1 MKAASSPKRF
11 PRYPGIKCATL
22 SGACCVS
29 AASTTAIA
37 LLFFL
42 QAGLTGLAAAQS
54 SAAYPN
60 KPIRIIV
67 TFAAGGPT
75 DGIART
81 LAQDMS
87 VSLGQSVIVENRT
100 GANGQIG
107 TVAAARATADGYTL
121 LYNSLNH
128 TINSLLMKNPGYHP
142 IKDFTPITLAMFSS
156 SVLVVGTAQPWQSL
170 QDLVQAA
177 KTNPGGITFGS
188 AGIGGSAHLTAEL
201 FRSQSGVN
209 MTHVPFRG
217 NGPALVDV
225 IAGQVSFIFH
235 PMGGLHEYVAA
246 KRVRALGI
254 TTNQRH
260 TLYPDVPTMK
270 ELGFAGFEE
279 AQSWSGMLAPAGV
292 DRAIIGKLAVV
303 IRKSMDSG
311 GLKKRAETYGQTL
324 VGGSPEDFQRFLVK
338 DAERWQRVLRQAGV
352 KPE

>member
-1 MKAASSPKRF
+1 MKRGCNFLLA
-11 PRYPGIKCATL
+11 ATL
-22 SGACCVS
+22 A
-29 AASTTAIA
+29 
-37 LLFFL
+37 
-42 QAGLTGLAAAQS
+42 LAAVVASAQV
-54 SAAYPN
+54 YPH

-87 VSLGQSVIVENRT
+87 ATLGQSVIVENRT

-107 TVAAARATADGYTL
+107 TVAAARATPDGYTL
-121 LYNSLNH
+121 IYNSLNH

-142 IKDFTPITLAMFSS
+142 LKDFTPITLALFSS
-156 SVLVVGTAQPWQSL
+156 SVLVVGVAQPWQSL

-177 KTNPGGITFGS
+177 KANPGGITFGS

-201 FRSQSGVN
+201 FRSQAGVS

-235 PMGGLHEYVAA
+235 PMGGLHEYVVG

-260 TLYPDVPTMK
+260 ALYQDVPTMK
-270 ELGFAGFEE
+270 ELGFTSFEE

-292 DRAIIGKLAVV
+292 SRAIVDKLSAA
-303 IRKSMDSG
+303 IRKSMETG

-324 VGGSPEDFQRFLVK
+324 VGGTPEDFQRFLVK
-338 DAERWQRVLRQAGV
+338 DGERWQRVLRSAGI
-352 KPE
+352 KAE

>member
-1 MKAASSPKRF
+1 MNHGCKRMRHARLIARLAAMLSLAGLPGAAS
-11 PRYPGIKCATL
+11 AQT
-22 SGACCVS
+22 GA
-29 AASTTAIA
+29 AN
-37 LLFFL
+37 
-42 QAGLTGLAAAQS
+42 
-54 SAAYPN
+54 YPN
-60 KPIRIIV
+60 KSIRIIV

-87 VSLGQSVIVENRT
+87 ASLGQSVIVENRT

-128 TINSLLMKNPGYHP
+128 TINSLLMKNPGYDP
-142 IKDFTPITLAMFSS
+142 IKDFTPITLAMFSL
-156 SVLVVGTAQPWQSL
+156 SVLVVGTTQPWQSL
-170 QDLVQAA
+170 ADLVQAA
-177 KTNPGGITFGS
+177 KSNPGGVTFGS
-188 AGIGGSAHLTAEL
+188 AAVGGSAHLTAEL
-201 FRSQSGVN
+201 FRSQSGVQ

-217 NGPALVDV
+217 NAPALVDV

-235 PMGGLHEYVAA
+235 PMGGLHEYVAG

-254 TTNQRH
+254 TTTQRH
-260 TLYPDVPTMK
+260 ALYPDVPTMK

-292 DRAIIGKLAVV
+292 NRAIVDKLSAA
-303 IRKSMDSG
+303 IRKSMESG

-324 VGGSPEDFQRFLVK
+324 VGGTPEDFRAFLVK
-338 DAERWQRVLRQAGV
+338 DAERWQRVLRTAGI
-352 KPE
+352 KAE

>member
-1 MKAASSPKRF
+1 VSMSSKRF
-11 PRYPGIKCATL
+11 A
-22 SGACCVS
+22 
-29 AASTTAIA
+29 A
-37 LLFFL
+37 LLVAMWAL
-42 QAGLTGLAAAQS
+42 GLASLSAQ
-54 SAAYPN
+54 AQATTGYPN

-87 VSLGQSVIVENRT
+87 IALGQSVIVENRT

-107 TVAAARATADGYTL
+107 TVAAARATPDGYTL
-121 LYNSLNH
+121 IYNSLNH
-128 TINSLLMKNPGYHP
+128 TVNSLLMKNPGYDP
-142 IKDFTPITLAMFSS
+142 IKDFTPITLALFSA
-156 SVLVVGTAQPWQSL
+156 SVLVVGAAQPWQSL

-177 KTNPGGITFGS
+177 KANPGGITFGS

-201 FRSQSGVN
+201 FRSQAGVN

-235 PMGGLHEYVAA
+235 PMGGLYEYMAA
-246 KRVRALGI
+246 KRVRPLAI
-254 TTNQRH
+254 TTPQRH
-260 TLYPDVPTMK
+260 ALYQEVPTMK
-270 ELGFAGFEE
+270 ELGYAGFEE
-279 AQSWSGMLAPAGV
+279 AQSWSGLLAPAGV
-292 DRAIIGKLAVV
+292 SRAIVDKLAGVV
-303 IRKSMDSG
+303 RTSMESG

-324 VGGSPEDFQRFLVK
+324 VGGTAEDFQRFLVK
-338 DAERWQRVLRQAGV
+338 DAERWRRVLRTAGV

>member
-1 MKAASSPKRF
+1 MGRVSHPLLLLPIAALVL
-11 PRYPGIKCATL
+11 GW
-22 SGACCVS
+22 
-29 AASTTAIA
+29 TAGV
-37 LLFFL
+37 
-42 QAGLTGLAAAQS
+42 AGAQS
-54 SAAYPN
+54 QPNYPN

-87 VSLGQSVIVENRT
+87 LALGQSVIVENRT

-121 LYNSLNH
+121 IYNSLNH
-128 TINSLLMKNPGYHP
+128 TINSLLMKNPGYDP

-156 SVLVVGTAQPWQSL
+156 SVLVVGTGQPWQSL

-177 KTNPGGITFGS
+177 KANPGGITFGS
-188 AGIGGSAHLTAEL
+188 AGVGGSAHLTAEL
-201 FRSQSGVN
+201 FRSQAGVN
-209 MTHVPFRG
+209 MTHIPFRG

-235 PMGGLHEYVAA
+235 PMGGLHEYVVG

-260 TLYPDVPTMK
+260 ALYPDVPTMK
-270 ELGFAGFEE
+270 ELGFSGFEE

-292 DRAIIGKLAVV
+292 SPAIVDKLSAV
-303 IRKSMDSG
+303 IRKSMESG

-324 VGGSPEDFQRFLVK
+324 VGGTPEDFRRFLVA
-338 DAERWQRVLRQAGV
+338 DADRWRRVIRNAGI
-352 KPE
+352 KAE

>member
-1 MKAASSPKRF
+1 MNHGCKRMRHTRLIARLAAMLSLAGLPGAAS
-11 PRYPGIKCATL
+11 AQT
-22 SGACCVS
+22 GA
-29 AASTTAIA
+29 AN
-37 LLFFL
+37 
-42 QAGLTGLAAAQS
+42 
-54 SAAYPN
+54 YPN
-60 KPIRIIV
+60 KSIRIIV

-87 VSLGQSVIVENRT
+87 ASLGQSVIVENRT

-128 TINSLLMKNPGYHP
+128 TINSLLMKTPGYDP

-156 SVLVVGTAQPWQSL
+156 SVLVVGTTQPWQSL
-170 QDLVQAA
+170 ADLVQAA
-177 KTNPGGITFGS
+177 KSNPGGVTFGS
-188 AGIGGSAHLTAEL
+188 AGVGGSAHLTAEL
-201 FRSQSGVN
+201 FRSQSGVQ

-217 NGPALVDV
+217 NAPALVDV

-235 PMGGLHEYVAA
+235 PMGGLHEYVAG

-254 TTNQRH
+254 TTTQRH
-260 TLYPDVPTMK
+260 ALYPDVPTMK

-292 DRAIIGKLAVV
+292 NRAIVDKLSAA
-303 IRKSMDSG
+303 IRKSMESG

-324 VGGSPEDFQRFLVK
+324 VGGTPEDFRAFLVK
-338 DAERWQRVLRQAGV
+338 DAERWQRVLRTAGI
-352 KPE
+352 KAE

>member
-1 MKAASSPKRF
+1 MKRGCNFLLA
-11 PRYPGIKCATL
+11 ATL
-22 SGACCVS
+22 A
-29 AASTTAIA
+29 
-37 LLFFL
+37 
-42 QAGLTGLAAAQS
+42 LAAVVASAQV
-54 SAAYPN
+54 YPH

-87 VSLGQSVIVENRT
+87 ATLGQSVIVENRT

-107 TVAAARATADGYTL
+107 TVAAARATPDGYTL
-121 LYNSLNH
+121 IYNSLNH

-142 IKDFTPITLAMFSS
+142 IKDFTPITLALFSS

-177 KTNPGGITFGS
+177 KANPGGIITFGS

-201 FRSQSGVN
+201 FRSQAGVN

-235 PMGGLHEYVAA
+235 PMGGLHEYVVG

-254 TTNQRH
+254 TTTQRH
-260 TLYPDVPTMK
+260 ALYQDVPTMK
-270 ELGFAGFEE
+270 ELGFTGFEE

-292 DRAIIGKLAVV
+292 SRAIVDKLSAA
-303 IRKSMDSG
+303 IRQSMETG

-324 VGGSPEDFQRFLVK
+324 VGGTPEDFQRFLVK
-338 DAERWQRVLRQAGV
+338 DGERWQRVLRSAGI
-352 KPE
+352 KAE

>member
-1 MKAASSPKRF
+1 MRTGFKHLRS
-11 PRYPGIKCATL
+11 
-22 SGACCVS
+22 
-29 AASTTAIA
+29 A
-37 LLFFL
+37 LL
-42 QAGLTGLAAAQS
+42 AAMPALAATVAGAQV
-54 SAAYPN
+54 YPH
-60 KPIRIIV
+60 KPVRIIV

-87 VSLGQSVIVENRT
+87 VMLGQSVIVENRT

-107 TVAAARATADGYTL
+107 TVAAARATPDGYTL
-121 LYNSLNH
+121 IYNSLNH
-128 TINSLLMKNPGYHP
+128 TINSLLMKAPGYDP

-156 SVLVVGTAQPWQSL
+156 SVLVVGTGQSWQSL

-177 KTNPGGITFGS
+177 KANPGGITFGS
-188 AGIGGSAHLTAEL
+188 AGVGGSAHLTAEL
-201 FRSQSGVN
+201 FRSQAGVN
-209 MTHVPFRG
+209 MTHISFRG

-235 PMGGLHEYVAA
+235 PMGGLHEYVVG

-260 TLYPDVPTMK
+260 ALYQDVPTMK

-292 DRAIIGKLAVV
+292 SRAIVDKLSAA
-303 IRKSMDSG
+303 IRKSMESG

-324 VGGSPEDFQRFLVK
+324 VGGTPEDFRRFLVK
-338 DAERWQRVLRQAGV
+338 DGERWQRVLRSAGI
-352 KPE
+352 KAE

>member
-1 MKAASSPKRF
+1 MNHGCKRMRHTRLIARLAAMLSLAGLPGAAS
-11 PRYPGIKCATL
+11 AQT
-22 SGACCVS
+22 GA
-29 AASTTAIA
+29 AN
-37 LLFFL
+37 
-42 QAGLTGLAAAQS
+42 
-54 SAAYPN
+54 YPN
-60 KPIRIIV
+60 KSIRIIV

-87 VSLGQSVIVENRT
+87 ASLGQSVIVENRT

-128 TINSLLMKNPGYHP
+128 TINSLLMKTPGYDP

-156 SVLVVGTAQPWQSL
+156 SVLVVGTTQPWQSL
-170 QDLVQAA
+170 ADLVQAA
-177 KTNPGGITFGS
+177 KSNPGGVTF
-188 AGIGGSAHLTAEL
+188 GSAHLTGEL
-201 FRSQSGVN
+201 FRSQSGVQ

-217 NGPALVDV
+217 NAPALVDV

-235 PMGGLHEYVAA
+235 PMGGLHEYVAG

-254 TTNQRH
+254 TTTQRH
-260 TLYPDVPTMK
+260 ALYPDVPTMK

-292 DRAIIGKLAVV
+292 NRAIVDKLSAA
-303 IRKSMDSG
+303 IRKSMESG

-324 VGGSPEDFQRFLVK
+324 VGGTPEDFRAFLVK
-338 DAERWQRVLRQAGV
+338 DAERWQRVLRTAGI
-352 KPE
+352 KAE

>member
-1 MKAASSPKRF
+1 MNHGCKRMRHTRLIARLAAMLSLAGLPGAAS
-11 PRYPGIKCATL
+11 AQT
-22 SGACCVS
+22 GA
-29 AASTTAIA
+29 AN
-37 LLFFL
+37 
-42 QAGLTGLAAAQS
+42 
-54 SAAYPN
+54 YPN
-60 KPIRIIV
+60 KSIRIIV

-87 VSLGQSVIVENRT
+87 ASLGQSVIVENRT

-128 TINSLLMKNPGYHP
+128 TINSLLMKTPGYDP

-156 SVLVVGTAQPWQSL
+156 SVLVVGTTQPWQSL
-170 QDLVQAA
+170 ADLVQAA
-177 KTNPGGITFGS
+177 KSNPGGVTFGS
-188 AGIGGSAHLTAEL
+188 AGVGGSAHLTGEL
-201 FRSQSGVN
+201 FRSQSGVQ

-217 NGPALVDV
+217 NAPALVDV

-235 PMGGLHEYVAA
+235 PMGGLHEYVAG

-254 TTNQRH
+254 TTTQRH
-260 TLYPDVPTMK
+260 ALYPDVPTMK

-292 DRAIIGKLAVV
+292 NRAIVDKLSAA
-303 IRKSMDSG
+303 IRKSMESG

-324 VGGSPEDFQRFLVK
+324 VGGTPEDFRAFLVK
-338 DAERWQRVLRQAGV
+338 DAERWQRVLRTAGI
-352 KPE
+352 KAE

>member
-1 MKAASSPKRF
+1 MKRGCNRMRPLRAQALLAAMLLLAWLPGAAS
-11 PRYPGIKCATL
+11 AQT
-22 SGACCVS
+22 
-29 AASTTAIA
+29 STAN
-37 LLFFL
+37 
-42 QAGLTGLAAAQS
+42 
-54 SAAYPN
+54 YPN

-107 TVAAARATADGYTL
+107 TVAAARATADGHTL

-128 TINSLLMKNPGYHP
+128 TINSLLMKHPGYDP

-156 SVLVVGTAQPWQSL
+156 SVLVVGTTQPWQSL
-170 QDLVQAA
+170 ADLVQAA
-177 KTNPGGITFGS
+177 KTGPGGITFGS

-217 NGPALVDV
+217 NAPALVDV

-235 PMGGLHEYVAA
+235 PMGGLHEYVAG

-254 TTNQRH
+254 TTTQRH
-260 TLYPDVPTMK
+260 PLYPDVPTMK

-279 AQSWSGMLAPAGV
+279 AQSWSGMLAPVGV
-292 DRAIIGKLAVV
+292 NRAIVDKLSGV
-303 IRKSMDSG
+303 IRKSMESG

-324 VGGSPEDFQRFLVK
+324 VGGTPEDFQRFLVK
-338 DAERWQRVLRQAGV
+338 DAERWQRVLRTAGI
-352 KPE
+352 KAD

>member
-1 MKAASSPKRF
+1 LLRIAAL
-11 PRYPGIKCATL
+11 ILAW
-22 SGACCVS
+22 
-29 AASTTAIA
+29 AAGV
-37 LLFFL
+37 
-42 QAGLTGLAAAQS
+42 AGAQS
-54 SAAYPN
+54 PSNYPN

-87 VSLGQSVIVENRT
+87 IALGQSVIVENRT

-107 TVAAARATADGYTL
+107 TVAAARATPDGYTL
-121 LYNSLNH
+121 IYNSLNH
-128 TINSLLMKNPGYHP
+128 TINSLLMKNPGYDP
-142 IKDFTPITLAMFSS
+142 IKDFVPITLAMFSS

-177 KTNPGGITFGS
+177 KANPGGITFGS
-188 AGIGGSAHLTAEL
+188 AGVGGSAHLTAEL
-201 FRSQSGVN
+201 FRSQAGVN
-209 MTHVPFRG
+209 MTHIPFRG

-235 PMGGLHEYVAA
+235 PMGGLHEYVVG

-260 TLYPDVPTMK
+260 ALYPDVPTMK
-270 ELGFAGFEE
+270 ELGFSGFEE

-292 DRAIIGKLAVV
+292 SPAIVDKLSAV
-303 IRKSMDSG
+303 IRKSMESG

-324 VGGSPEDFQRFLVK
+324 VGGTPEDFRRFLVA
-338 DAERWQRVLRQAGV
+338 DADRWRRVIRNAGI
-352 KPE
+352 KAE

>member
-1 MKAASSPKRF
+1 MW
-11 PRYPGIKCATL
+11 G
-22 SGACCVS
+22 V
-29 AASTTAIA
+29 
-37 LLFFL
+37 
-42 QAGLTGLAAAQS
+42 AAAQS
-54 SAAYPN
+54 QSNYPN

-87 VSLGQSVIVENRT
+87 VMLGQSVIVENRT

-107 TVAAARATADGYTL
+107 TVAAARATPDGYTL
-121 LYNSLNH
+121 IYNSLNH
-128 TINSLLMKNPGYHP
+128 TINSLLMKNPGYDP

-156 SVLVVGTAQPWQSL
+156 SVLVVGTGQPWQSL

-177 KTNPGGITFGS
+177 KANPGGITFGS
-188 AGIGGSAHLTAEL
+188 AGVGGSAHLTAEL
-201 FRSQSGVN
+201 FRSQAGVN
-209 MTHVPFRG
+209 MTHIPFRG

-235 PMGGLHEYVAA
+235 PMGGLHEYVVG

-260 TLYPDVPTMK
+260 ALYPDVPTMK
-270 ELGFAGFEE
+270 ELGFSGFEE

-292 DRAIIGKLAVV
+292 SPAIVDKLSAV
-303 IRKSMDSG
+303 IRKSMESG

-324 VGGSPEDFQRFLVK
+324 VGGTPEDFRRFLVA
-338 DAERWQRVLRQAGV
+338 DADRWRRVIRNAGI
-352 KPE
+352 KAE

>member
-1 MKAASSPKRF
+1 VR
-11 PRYPGIKCATL
+11 GL
-22 SGACCVS
+22 
-29 AASTTAIA
+29 TTAA
-37 LLFFL
+37 LIFALF
-42 QAGLTGLAAAQS
+42 AGTTLHALAQS
-54 SAAYPN
+54 AGDYPN

-87 VSLGQSVIVENRT
+87 AALGQSVIVENRT

-107 TVAAARATADGYTL
+107 TVAAARATPDGYTL
-121 LYNSLNH
+121 IYNSLNH
-128 TINSLLMKNPGYHP
+128 TINSLLMKSPGYDP
-142 IKDFTPITLAMFSS
+142 VKDFTPITLAMFSS

-188 AGIGGSAHLTAEL
+188 AGVGGSAHLTAEL
-201 FRSQSGVN
+201 FRSQAGVN

-235 PMGGLHEYVAA
+235 PMGGLHEFVAG

-260 TLYPDVPTMK
+260 ALYPEVPTMK
-270 ELGFAGFEE
+270 ELGFSGFEE

-292 DRAIIGKLAVV
+292 SRAIVNKLSAV
-303 IRKSMDSG
+303 IRKSMDTG
-311 GLKKRAETYGQTL
+311 ALKKRAETYGQTL
-324 VGGSPEDFQRFLVK
+324 VGGTPEDFHRFLVR
-338 DAERWQRVLRQAGV
+338 DAERWRRVIRNAGI